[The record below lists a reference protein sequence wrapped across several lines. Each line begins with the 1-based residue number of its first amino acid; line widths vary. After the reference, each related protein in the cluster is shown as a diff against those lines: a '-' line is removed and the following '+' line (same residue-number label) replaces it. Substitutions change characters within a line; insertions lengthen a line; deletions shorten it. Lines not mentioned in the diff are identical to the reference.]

1 MSFTKKIAAF
11 LDKDIKIGYRI
22 LILALSGAL
31 TGLTLAIP
39 KLGFIEWITIIPAAV
54 ILLKRGSDKK
64 IKLRSLYFDGLVFFY
79 GFYLVCYHFFLSMYP
94 LEFIDG
100 MTQGTAISVVII
112 AWLGLSLLQSLMGG
126 FVFLLSSIAFRTD
139 LLQKNAFLK
148 PFLAAIVWAIFE
160 WSQNFGWWGVPWGK
174 LPLGQTEYI
183 VGIQNASWLGSYFL
197 TFVIVAVNLL
207 LAFAILNID
216 RIKMLKVAS
225 ITALSFVAFQYIT
238 GVAIWFSNDINQG
251 ESVKIACV
259 QGNVSASNKWENDTI
274 FKIESVYYEQ
284 TRKAASEGAEIVL
297 WPETS
302 IPYDITIGQYRSFLT
317 KLGNL
322 AKETQTYII
331 VGAYSESEEDGSY
344 NSLICFTP
352 KGEVLDPIYYK
363 RRLVP
368 FGEFVPLRDAF
379 EVLIPP
385 LTEILI
391 TSKDIVAGK
400 DPNVMNIEEHLV
412 GCLLCFDSIYDRLTL
427 ETIRDGAEIICLST
441 NDSWFDGSAALR
453 IHNSHAQLRAIESGR
468 YVTRSASTGISTII
482 SPRGEVLDYI
492 EADTTDMMVYDVKL
506 RENKTPWYY
515 LGDSFIYLCITFLC
529 MVFLSQI
536 VIVLKNKKSK
546 NSLTL

>member
-139 LLQKNAFLK
+139 LLQKKVFLK
-148 PFLAAIVWAIFE
+148 PFLVAIVWAIFE

-216 RIKMLKVAS
+216 RIKMLKVA
-225 ITALSFVAFQYIT
+225 
-238 GVAIWFSNDINQG
+238 
-251 ESVKIACV
+251 
-259 QGNVSASNKWENDTI
+259 
-274 FKIESVYYEQ
+274 
-284 TRKAASEGAEIVL
+284 
-297 WPETS
+297 
-302 IPYDITIGQYRSFLT
+302 
-317 KLGNL
+317 
-322 AKETQTYII
+322 
-331 VGAYSESEEDGSY
+331 
-344 NSLICFTP
+344 
-352 KGEVLDPIYYK
+352 
-363 RRLVP
+363 
-368 FGEFVPLRDAF
+368 
-379 EVLIPP
+379 
-385 LTEILI
+385 
-391 TSKDIVAGK
+391 
-400 DPNVMNIEEHLV
+400 
-412 GCLLCFDSIYDRLTL
+412 
-427 ETIRDGAEIICLST
+427 
-441 NDSWFDGSAALR
+441 
-453 IHNSHAQLRAIESGR
+453 
-468 YVTRSASTGISTII
+468 
-482 SPRGEVLDYI
+482 
-492 EADTTDMMVYDVKL
+492 
-506 RENKTPWYY
+506 
-515 LGDSFIYLCITFLC
+515 
-529 MVFLSQI
+529 
-536 VIVLKNKKSK
+536 
-546 NSLTL
+546 